1 MWDLDAVRSWL
12 FWERAEK
19 WAGSVKVVASCV
31 PSVAQI
37 SYGELSCI
45 EHHARMMSSGWILLQ
60 RNKRKESI

>member
-1 MWDLDAVRSWL
+1 VGFGSCEILAVLRG
-12 FWERAEK
+12 AEE
-19 WAGSVKVVASCV
+19 WAGSVKEVASYV

-60 RNKRKESI
+60 RNKRKESR